1 MACYMVFI
9 REGEIVD
16 AEAMAKYRSGGG
28 AGPNVGMKPL
38 VVYGQLETVEGEPAD
53 GMVILEFPDREA
65 AKTWYYSEEYQAK
78 AQFRIAA
85 APYRAFIVDGFAP
98 AAS

>member
-16 AEAMAKYRSGGG
+16 AEAMARYQSGGG
-28 AGPNVGMKPL
+28 GPAVGLKPL
-38 VVYGQLETVEGEPAD
+38 VVYGALETVEGEPAD
-53 GMVILEFPDREA
+53 GVVVLEFPDREA

-78 AQFRIAA
+78 AVFRKQA

-98 AAS
+98 A